1 MNPLPG
7 DAVVFESHLPQLL
20 ALVGKRLEL
29 QRGFHG
35 RADLPALDPDLLD
48 LARELGLLLRIVYRY
63 GLVEALEEE
72 SAWFASALAPRG
84 APRDAF
90 TLLLDSWIVAIEG
103 VVKPPEC
110 HRLARPLQEVRSHVD
125 RLFAGTSTPPGL
137 PPAPGISDLV
147 DRLVRG
153 EKAGARGLLESRI
166 AAGLPPHEAITDLLL
181 PAMVEVGRRWEID
194 ASAIWEEHLAT
205 ETVLGLLAGL
215 AASARPAGPNRR
227 LGLVGCVPNDE
238 HQLAPAALS
247 AYLELR
253 GWNAPSLGRTLPA
266 GQVVLAAE
274 TLEPEAV
281 FLSMSLLSR
290 LHDAVGVVDALRRS
304 RPGCPVFVGGRRA
317 ATARSPLEAAGAR
330 VVGTFEEAHRLAT
343 GELPDRA

>member
-1 MNPLPG
+1 MNCLPA
-7 DAVVFESHLPQLL
+7 DAAVFESHLPQLL

-35 RADLPALDPDLLD
+35 RSDLPALEPDLFD
-48 LARELGLLLRIVYRY
+48 LARELGLLLRVVYRY
-63 GLVEALEEE
+63 DLAEALEEE
-72 SAWFASALAPRG
+72 SAWYASVLASRG
-84 APRDAF
+84 PGRDAF
-90 TLLLDSWIVAIEG
+90 TLLLDSWIVAIQG

-110 HRLARPLQEVRSHVD
+110 DRLARPLREVRSRVD
-125 RLFAGTSTPPGL
+125 RLLSRGSAPPGP
-137 PPAPGISDLV
+137 PPAPEVSELV

-153 EKAGARGLLESRI
+153 KKAQARGLLEARI
-166 AAGLPPHEAITDLLL
+166 AAGVAPHETITRLLL

-194 ASAIWEEHLAT
+194 ASGIWEEHLAT

-215 AASARPAGPNRR
+215 VASARPVAASPP

-266 GQVVLAAE
+266 EQVVLAAE
-274 TLEPEAV
+274 RLEPDAV
-281 FLSMSLLSR
+281 FLSMNLLAR
-290 LHDAVGVVDALRRS
+290 LHDAVGLVGTLRRS
-304 RPGCPVFVGGRRA
+304 RPACPVFVGGRRA
-317 ATARSPLEAAGAR
+317 AAAQTPLEKAGAR
-330 VVGTFEEAHRLAT
+330 VVGSFEDAHREAT
-343 GELPDRA
+343 RERTGRA